1 MSQLP
6 RPTSTKSSGIS
17 SLSRESS
24 SVTSGSISGTRS
36 KLTELRH
43 YGVRKSD
50 IGSSGTS
57 TSGDV
62 SIEFE
67 IGDKVSKN
75 CLFHREY
82 ELGEYF

>member
-43 YGVRKSD
+43 YGARKSD
-50 IGSSGTS
+50 IGSTGTS
-57 TSGDV
+57 ASGDV
-62 SIEFE
+62 SLEFE
-67 IGDKVSKN
+67 IGDKVRNNYYLSRN
-75 CLFHREY
+75 IIW
-82 ELGEYF
+82 G

>member
-50 IGSSGTS
+50 IGSTGTS
-57 TSGDV
+57 ASGDV
-62 SIEFE
+62 SLEYE
-67 IGDKVSKN
+67 TGDKVRKN
-75 CLFHREY
+75 FIHQEY
-82 ELGEYF
+82 EF